1 MKAKRK
7 NRKKR
12 QLKVKTVDRPTKKAK
27 GSVPRK
33 TGKTKSGK
41 RQNVKVKSP
50 EDRLYWKLSGV
61 GMIAL
66 SVFAALALATFDWE
80 CVSSLT
86 ENVKSQ
92 TNLIGSIGNWLAYCG
107 YVSFG
112 LAVWCFPF
120 ALLVG
125 GLKMLEPIPKEVD
138 EIPNRKVWI
147 RTKCIFK
154 ACPAVCRKMFRWL
167 FIKPFP
173 GWKICGS

>member
-12 QLKVKTVDRPTKKAK
+12 QLKVKTVDKPAGKAEGNAQKK
-27 GSVPRK
+27 P
-33 TGKTKSGK
+33 GKTKSGK
-41 RQNVKVKSP
+41 RQNVRVKSP
-50 EDRLYWKLSGV
+50 EDRLCWKLAGV

-66 SVFAALALATFDWE
+66 SVFSALALATFDWE

-86 ENVKSQ
+86 ENVKPQ
-92 TNLIGSIGNWLAYCG
+92 TNLIGSVGNWLAYCG

-138 EIPNRKVWI
+138 EIPNGN
-147 RTKCIFK
+147 
-154 ACPAVCRKMFRWL
+154 VCN
-167 FIKPFP
+167 
-173 GWKICGS
+173 